1 MFKKDIDAL
10 FTSKMMEY
18 INKGY
23 IIHTNTMSGSQ
34 GEQAKVDLYNDSEII
49 RIFITSHYRTS
60 LSGLKLIVG
69 RNTNKTYNRPTDIIW
84 NNDLEI
90 IEEQEFIKLSDNYFV
105 TPEEYEPIK
114 AIQKKR
120 SHIKYSNNADYKEF
134 NEESK
139 KFILSFVKRQPKCK
153 SAKLSDIERVYKVI
167 HEAWNNPS
175 IKYPKYYVK
184 VKDKCLQ
191 IK

>member
-10 FTSKMMEY
+10 FTSKIMEY

-23 IIHTNTMSGSQ
+23 IIHTDTMSGSQ
-34 GEQAKVDLYNDSEII
+34 GEQAKVDLYNETEII
-49 RIFITSHYRTS
+49 RILITSHYRTAM
-60 LSGLKLIVG
+60 SGLKLIVG

-84 NNDLEI
+84 NNDLQI
-90 IEEQEFIKLSDNYFV
+90 IEEYEFIKLSDNYFV
-105 TPEEYEPIK
+105 TPEEYESIK
-114 AIQKKR
+114 TIQKKR
-120 SHIKYSNNADYKEF
+120 SHIRYSNNADYKEF
-134 NEESK
+134 NEEAK

-153 SAKLSDIERVYKVI
+153 SVKLSDIERVYKIIDSV
-167 HEAWNNPS
+167 WNNPKLKRS
-175 IKYPKYYVK
+175 KYYVK